1 MKLIRAYFVMLYVQV
16 ILQLSIVPSIK
27 YFPENK
33 SFNLFIFL
41 HVFALISVFCITQ
54 ILGCLSASLAVKM
67 YWHSED
73 DKIRKALIL
82 LKIKTVPFYLL
93 NLVYGLIYTLF
104 ITFVSMGM
112 ALVLIVPVMI
122 PIWYTCAFVVQS
134 GFFGAAAVARLRKNY
149 GNCISKRNYVLQF
162 IPILDVINTVF
173 LLHTSRKLKKSVTI
187 EENAEAYNNKVD

>member
-54 ILGCLSASLAVKM
+54 VLGCLSALLAVKM
-67 YWHSED
+67 YWRSED

-134 GFFGAAAVARLRKNY
+134 GFFGAANVAVLRKKY
-149 GNCISKRNYVLQF
+149 CDSISLIHYVLQF
-162 IPILDVINTVF
+162 IPVLDVLGTVI
-173 LLHTSRKLKKSVTI
+173 LLKKTKKINAASAEQI
-187 EENAEAYNNKVD
+187 ESATE

>member
-134 GFFGAAAVARLRKNY
+134 GFFGAANIILLRRKY
-149 GNCISKRNYVLQF
+149 GKEQISAIHYLLQF
-162 IPILDVINTVF
+162 ISVLDVISTII
-173 LLHTSRKLKKSVTI
+173 LLRKTKKLNAASAEQI
-187 EENAEAYNNKVD
+187 ESATE

>member
-1 MKLIRAYFVMLYVQV
+1 MLYVQV

-33 SFNLFIFL
+33 SFNLFIIL
-41 HVFALISVFCITQ
+41 HAFALISVFCITQ
-54 ILGCLSASLAVKM
+54 ILGCLSAALAVKM
-67 YWHSED
+67 YWRNED
-73 DKIRKALIL
+73 GKIRKALIL
-82 LKIKTVPFYLL
+82 LKIKTIPFYLL

-112 ALVLIVPVMI
+112 ALVLIIPVMI

-134 GFFGAAAVARLRKNY
+134 GFFGAAAVARLRKTY
-149 GNCISKRNYVLQF
+149 GDCVSKSNYVLQF

-173 LLHTSRKLKKSVTI
+173 LLCKSRKLKNAVTI
-187 EENAEAYNNKVD
+187 EENPKAYTEEMD